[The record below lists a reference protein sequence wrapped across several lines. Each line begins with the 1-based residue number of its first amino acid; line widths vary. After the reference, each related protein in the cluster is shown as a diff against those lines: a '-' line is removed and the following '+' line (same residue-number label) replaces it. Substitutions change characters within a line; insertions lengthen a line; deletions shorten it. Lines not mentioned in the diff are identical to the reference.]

1 MEQTNV
7 PVPEGERD
15 IHMQSS
21 VLTNA
26 YDVRAGEF
34 QTAGDASASIKR
46 KLKQL
51 GVNSNVLRRIAVAS
65 YEAELNLIIH
75 SNGGQL
81 KLEITPDAIIL
92 VSEDSGPGIAD
103 LSKAMQEGFST
114 ANEEA
119 RDLGFGA
126 GMGLP
131 NMKRNADG
139 FEIESEVGKGTRIQM
154 AFKLA

>member
-1 MEQTNV
+1 
-7 PVPEGERD
+7 
-15 IHMQSS
+15 MQPNL
-21 VLTNA
+21 LTNS

-46 KLKQL
+46 KLKQI
-51 GVNSNVLRRIAVAS
+51 GVDSMVLRRIAVAS

-75 SNGGQL
+75 SMGGQL
-81 KLEITPDAIIL
+81 TLEMNPEKITL
-92 VSEDSGPGIAD
+92 VSADVGPGIAD
-103 LSKAMQEGFST
+103 ISRAMQEGYST
-114 ANEEA
+114 ASEEA

-139 FEIESEVGKGTRIQM
+139 FAIESELGKGTRIQM
-154 AFKLA
+154 EFRLK

>member
-1 MEQTNV
+1 
-7 PVPEGERD
+7 
-15 IHMQSS
+15 MQPNL
-21 VLTNA
+21 LTNS

-46 KLKQL
+46 KLKQI
-51 GVNSNVLRRIAVAS
+51 GVDSTVLRRIAVAS

-75 SNGGQL
+75 SMGGQL
-81 KLEITPDAIIL
+81 TLEMNPEKITL
-92 VSEDSGPGIAD
+92 VSADVGPGIAD
-103 LSKAMQEGFST
+103 ISRAMQEGYST
-114 ANEEA
+114 ASEEA

-139 FEIESEVGKGTRIQM
+139 FAIESELGKGTRIQM
-154 AFKLA
+154 EFRLK

>member
-1 MEQTNV
+1 
-7 PVPEGERD
+7 
-15 IHMQSS
+15 MQSS
-21 VLTNA
+21 ILTNA
-26 YDVRAGEF
+26 YEVHAGEF

-92 VSEDSGPGIAD
+92 VSEDIGPGIAD

-114 ANEEA
+114 ASEEA

-126 GMGLP
+126 GMGLR
-131 NMKRNADG
+131 K
-139 FEIESEVGKGTRIQM
+139 
-154 AFKLA
+154 